1 MTGARRRSK
10 HGKRNIAN
18 KENEGANCLPFGGK
32 VQLARRRKPDGW
44 LVIIL
49 EVSAALVV
57 GTLVYLGYYH
67 QEAVH
72 FHLNHA
78 YAHVGHAHAQHVIAH
93 KYLQGRGV
101 PKNSSMAFYW
111 FRKSADQGHAHSAY
125 NLAVGHMQ
133 GFDTDV
139 QKGEAKKLIKY
150 AADKGVHE
158 AHLVYHEACRAGKCD
173 H

>member
-1 MTGARRRSK
+1 VLGA
-10 HGKRNIAN
+10 
-18 KENEGANCLPFGGK
+18 
-32 VQLARRRKPDGW
+32 
-44 LVIIL
+44 
-49 EVSAALVV
+49 AAVFV
-57 GTLVYLGYYH
+57 LVYLGYYH

-72 FHLNHA
+72 FHLNHM
-78 YAHVGHAHAQHVIAH
+78 YAHAGHAHAQHVVAH
-93 KYLQGRGV
+93 KYLHGNGV

-133 GFDTDV
+133 GFPTDV

-150 AADKGVHE
+150 AADNGVHE

>member
-10 HGKRNIAN
+10 QGKRNVA
-18 KENEGANCLPFGGK
+18 KENEGAESLPFGGK
-32 VQLARRRKPDGW
+32 VRLARRRKPDGW
-44 LVIIL
+44 LVIAL
-49 EVSAALVV
+49 EVSATVAVFL
-57 GTLVYLGYYH
+57 LVYVGYYH
-67 QEAVH
+67 REAVH

-78 YAHVGHAHAQHVIAH
+78 YAHAGHAHAQHVVAH
-93 KYLQGRGV
+93 KYLKGSGV
-101 PKNSSMAFYW
+101 SKNSSMAFYW

-133 GFDTDV
+133 GFPTDV

-150 AADKGVHE
+150 AADNGVHE
-158 AHLVYHEACRAGKCD
+158 AHRVYHEACRSGKCD